1 MEPLQQI
8 GRYQVIGELGR
19 GAMGVVYRAHD
30 PKIGRTVAIKT
41 IALNSLATD
50 EERMRL
56 RDRLRR
62 EAQSAGVLS
71 HPNIVTIYDV
81 LDEGD
86 KAYIFMEYVDGPTLE
101 SLIATGRVPNPGPL
115 LDLLEQVAE
124 GLDYAH
130 SRGIVHRDIKP
141 GNVMVHHHLTAKIT
155 DFGVARISSQPTGST
170 LSGTILGTPNYM
182 SPEQIQGEQVDG
194 RADQFS
200 LAVMAYELLTGERPF
215 QGEALP
221 TLIYKIVH
229 AEPPSPHILNGT
241 LPAEVGPVFERALNK
256 DARQRFGSCREFVAS
271 LDQALKASPS
281 WVPLSRGAG
290 GDLPTVIGT
299 PTGGGGGKVVELPE
313 PPRPRRNRDLS
324 EGVRKN
330 SRWLLWLGVP
340 LALALA
346 MAIGV
351 YVWYSLTGYRPPV
364 EPIVKENAPPPAPPP
379 SVVVE
384 QTPKPEPPAQE
395 PAKEEEKKKEE
406 PAEPARP
413 VTQAQKPGPEIPSSQ
428 WHTLSLESEP
438 AGASAVLEN
447 GRGCTTPC
455 EIQVTAGRHTVV
467 MTREGFAPV
476 TRIIDVP
483 LTKLVAVNLAQR
495 TGRVLVSSQPPG
507 ATIRVNGQDWPVRTP
522 TGLTLP
528 VGRYK
533 LEFLKEGLRNQIH
546 EIEVREGA
554 VATLEVNWSSG
565 NP

>member
-8 GRYQVIGELGR
+8 GRYQVLGELGR
-19 GAMGVVYRAHD
+19 GAMGIVYRAHD
-30 PKIGRTVAIKT
+30 PKIGRTIAIKT
-41 IALNSLATD
+41 IALNSLAT
-50 EERMRL
+50 EEDRTRL

-115 LDLLEQVAE
+115 IDLLEQVAE

-182 SPEQIQGEQVDG
+182 SPEQIQGEAVDG

-229 AEPPSPHILNGT
+229 ADPPSPHILNGT

-256 DARQRFGSCREFVAS
+256 DAQKRFGSCREFVAA
-271 LDQALKASPS
+271 LDQALKAAPA
-281 WVPLSRGAG
+281 WMPLARGAG
-290 GDLPTVIGT
+290 GDLPTMIGT
-299 PTGGGGGKVVELPE
+299 PAGGGRVDALPP
-313 PPRPRRNRDLS
+313 PPRPRRNRDDS
-324 EGVRKN
+324 EGVRRN
-330 SRWLLWLGVP
+330 SRWLMWLGVP

-346 MAIGV
+346 TAIGAYV
-351 YVWYSLTGYRPPV
+351 YYSVTGYRPPV
-364 EPIVKENAPPPAPPP
+364 EQGEPAKPREP
-379 SVVVE
+379 VVE
-384 QTPKPEPPAQE
+384 QKPLIDPPKTAV
-395 PAKEEEKKKEE
+395 EEKKAE
-406 PAEPARP
+406 PAEDEKKAESVPKP
-413 VTQAQKPGPEIPSSQ
+413 VTQPQQPIAEPAAQ
-428 WHTLSLESEP
+428 WHSVSLASEP
-438 AGASAVLEN
+438 PGASAVLEN

-455 EIQVTAGRHTVV
+455 EIQVAAGRHTVAV
-467 MTREGFAPV
+467 TRDGYSSA

-483 LTKLVAVNLAQR
+483 RDQQVNVSLAQR

-507 ATIRVNGQDWPVRTP
+507 ATVRVNGQDWPVRTP
-522 TGLTLP
+522 TGITLP

-533 LEFLKEGLRNQIH
+533 LEFLKDGYRNQVH
-546 EIEVREGA
+546 EIEIREGA